1 MLSVQGGARVDI
13 THVFFDIGGVLGT
26 NGWDREQ
33 RARAAEAFGLDEE
46 FERRHGELVGELEA
60 GRMTLD
66 EYLEIAVFYGS
77 EPRAREGFKAFM
89 LAQSEP
95 FPESLEIARELA
107 ADPRLRL
114 MTLNNESEELNVH
127 RIERFGL
134 RPIFSAFL
142 SSCWLAARK
151 PGRLIFQR
159 ALGIS
164 QADPAR
170 ALFIDDRDQNLVPAR
185 ALGFRTL
192 LFTDAAALRQALVSM
207 GLLPGGG

>member
-1 MLSVQGGARVDI
+1 VDI

-33 RARAAEAFGLDEE
+33 RARAAAAFGLGEE

-60 GRMTLD
+60 GRTTLD
-66 EYLEIAVFYGS
+66 EYLESAVFYCS
-77 EPRAREGFKAFM
+77 QPCSRPEFKDFM

-95 FPESLEIARELA
+95 FADSIQIAGELA
-107 ADPRLRL
+107 ANPRLRL

-142 SSCWLAARK
+142 SSCWLGVRK
-151 PGRLIFQR
+151 PSRLIFQR

-164 QADPAR
+164 QAAPRR

-185 ALGFRTL
+185 LMGFRTL
-192 LFTDAAALRQALVSM
+192 LFTDAAGLRQALTSM
-207 GLLPGGG
+207 GLL